1 MTLRRPVIFWIASF
15 AVLIG
20 LIWLL
25 HEILLPFVAGLVLA
39 YLLDPLANEIERL
52 GIGRVVA
59 TFVIIGIFGVAI
71 VFSFLLIAPIL
82 LAQLAA
88 FVEELPD
95 YVLRVHALVSDPNR
109 AWLAKVVGASLG
121 ENDIAGIIR
130 QLTGGFLAF
139 LRSLLAGGQALI
151 SLFWLMVI
159 TPVVAFYMICDWP
172 RIIATVDGWLPRDY
186 ADTIRALVRE
196 IDAAIAG
203 FIRGQTG
210 ICLIIASL
218 YAVGL
223 SMIGLNYGLLIGA
236 VTGFLSFIPYVGS
249 LTGFVLAVGVALAQ
263 FWPDG
268 LPILSVI
275 GVCIVCQF
283 LEDYV
288 LAPTLVGSIIGL
300 HPVWLM
306 FSLFAFGSVFGFV
319 GLLLA
324 VPLAAAIG
332 VLVRFGLRQYLA
344 SSLYSGKETP

>member
-1 MTLRRPVIFWIASF
+1 MTLRRPVAFWVAALAII
-15 AVLIG
+15 IG
-20 LIWLL
+20 LVWLL
-25 HEILLPFVAGLVLA
+25 HEVLLPFVAGMVLA
-39 YLLDPLANEIERL
+39 YLLDPLANKIERL
-52 GIGRVVA
+52 GVSRVLA
-59 TFVIIGIFGVAI
+59 TFIIIGLFGFLL
-71 VFSFLLIAPIL
+71 VFLFILIAPIL
-82 LAQLAA
+82 LGQLAA
-88 FVEELPD
+88 FVEALPD
-95 YVLRVHALVSDPNR
+95 FALRVHAIVSDPNR
-109 AWLAKVVGASLG
+109 TWITKLVGSSLG
-121 ENDIAGIIR
+121 EDDIADLLK
-130 QLTGGFLAF
+130 QLTGGFQAF
-139 LRSLLAGGQALI
+139 LHSLLAGGQALI
-151 SLFWLMVI
+151 SMFWLMVI

-172 RIIATVDGWLPRDY
+172 RILATVDGWLPRAY
-186 ADTIRALVRE
+186 ADTIRLLARE

-223 SMIGLNYGLLIGA
+223 SMIGLKYGLLIGT

-249 LTGFVLAVGVALAQ
+249 LSGFLLAVGVAFAQ
-263 FWPDG
+263 FWPDA

-332 VLVRFGLRQYLA
+332 VLVRFALKQYLA
-344 SSLYSGKETP
+344 SSLYSGTGKP